1 MIFVRIKEM
10 YNFEK
15 EIKDIQTLNIEEVQE
30 LRDYYL
36 KTTTLFSSRSKIGT
50 VHIYYALA
58 RKCLKHKKELEK
70 EAYEKA

>member
-1 MIFVRIKEM
+1 MIFVRIREM
-10 YNFEK
+10 DNFEK

-36 KTTTLFSSRSKIGT
+36 KTATLFSSRSKIGT
-50 VHIYYALA
+50 AHIYYALA
-58 RKCLKHKKELEK
+58 RECLKHKKELEK